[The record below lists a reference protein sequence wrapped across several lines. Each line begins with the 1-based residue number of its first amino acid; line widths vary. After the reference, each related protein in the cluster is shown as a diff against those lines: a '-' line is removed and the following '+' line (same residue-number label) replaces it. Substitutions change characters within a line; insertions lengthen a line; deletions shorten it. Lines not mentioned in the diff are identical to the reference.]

1 MMCVV
6 FLGLIY
12 QEGNK
17 MNQYKLQN
25 KRATSDRADREANKK
40 IRTLLTSTINTYIR
54 ASSSR
59 NCLSPSRGRNKILF
73 LSLWKTIIRIHPTQ
87 EMVRPK
93 EPLI

>member
-40 IRTLLTSTINTYIR
+40 IRTLLTPTINTYIR

-59 NCLSPSRGRNKILF
+59 NCL
-73 LSLWKTIIRIHPTQ
+73 
-87 EMVRPK
+87 
-93 EPLI
+93 